1 MTLPGGALLALDPA
15 WDEARINRFFSDNN
29 MSGAVSPTRIRRQ
42 RLPRGDRSG
51 TSVASACERPCGAG
65 GGADLEPQLAAG
77 VRASVRLRLLIAA
90 CVAGSLLLFPASGVA
105 QTVPEAPQA
114 VTVVSGNTSLTVSWT
129 APGSAGGSAITAYD
143 LRYILS
149 DASDKADDQW
159 TVVDP
164 PWSSGTLQYEITT
177 LSRDTSYDLEV
188 RAVNASGDGPWSDT
202 STQATSDH
210 ADSRGGAERIALG
223 ASVPGRIDPADED
236 WFSITLSEPTGVY
249 IYSTSQSDLSGAL
262 VRADGSSIAM
272 SYNSGRPGNTLDF
285 SLPASLGAGTYYLAV
300 TAGATPGR
308 STGAYV
314 VHFTTANAPGTPS
327 TARFRLHRMFQSR
340 RTSPLSISSTSSH
353 SS

>member
-1 MTLPGGALLALDPA
+1 M
-15 WDEARINRFFSDNN
+15 
-29 MSGAVSPTRIRRQ
+29 
-42 RLPRGDRSG
+42 
-51 TSVASACERPCGAG
+51 
-65 GGADLEPQLAAG
+65 
-77 VRASVRLRLLIAA
+77 RLRLLIAA
-90 CVAGSLLLFPASGVA
+90 CVAGSLLLFPASGGA
-105 QTVPEAPQA
+105 QTVPESPQA

-210 ADSRGGAERIALG
+210 ADSRVGAERIALG
-223 ASVPGRIDPADED
+223 TSVPGRIDPADED
-236 WFSITLSEPTGVY
+236 WFSIRFSKPTNVY

-262 VRADGSSIAM
+262 VRADGAGIAWSS
-272 SYNSGRPGNTLDF
+272 NSGRPGNTLDF
-285 SLPASLGAGTYYLAV
+285 SLPARLEAATYYLTV
-300 TAGATPGR
+300 TAGSTPGM
-308 STGAYV
+308 STAAYV
-314 VHFTTANAPGTPS
+314 IHFTTTNTPGAPS
-327 TARFRLHRMFQSR
+327 TPHFRSHRMLQSR
-340 RTSPLSISSTSSH
+340 RASLLPISNTSSH
-353 SS
+353 SN